1 MIYLDNNATTA
12 THKDVAGFMYSI
24 MKQPLNPSSIHA
36 SGRNAKNIMEQARI
50 QIKELIGI
58 APYSREYNIIFT
70 ATGTEANNLILSNF
84 IDGDVFVSTVEHLSI
99 LSQQDCYPDIKTI
112 AVDDHGMVN
121 LDSLT
126 HLLSQ
131 SKKSKKLVSVMLANN
146 ETGAIQPLKNIAK
159 IAKQYGA
166 LVHSDC
172 VQAVGKMVVDIADLD
187 LDFAVI
193 SGHKFG
199 GSIGAAALIAKT
211 KHHLVPH
218 IIGGKQEMGLRA
230 GTENVAAIAGLGL
243 AAKIAQA
250 ELSQRIQHM
259 RLLQQRLESNLG
271 NIFPQITILSSIV
284 PRIPN
289 TSLISLPGMLSS
301 LQVIALDLREIAVS
315 SGSACSSGKVN
326 KSHVLKAMGVNA
338 EIAASAIR
346 ISTSPD
352 NSVEDIDGFINA
364 FKEIHVVEG
373 SCQL

>member
-12 THKDVAGFMYSI
+12 IHQDVADLMYNMI
-24 MKQPLNPSSIHA
+24 KQPLNPSSIHA
-36 SGRNAKNIMEQARI
+36 GGRNAKNIMEQARI
-50 QIKELIGI
+50 QIKELMGI
-58 APYSREYNIIFT
+58 APYSREYSIIFT

-84 IDGDVFVSTVEHLSI
+84 IDGDVFISTVEHLSI
-99 LSQQDCYPDIKTI
+99 LSQQDRYPDIKTI
-112 AVDDHGMVN
+112 AVNDHGIVN

-126 HLLSQ
+126 QLLSQ

-159 IAKQYGA
+159 IAKQFGA
-166 LVHSDC
+166 LIHSDC
-172 VQAVGKMVVDIADLD
+172 VQAVGKMVVDITDLD

-199 GSIGAAALIAKT
+199 GSMGAAALIAKT

-218 IIGGKQEMGLRA
+218 IIGGKQETGLRA

-243 AAKIAQA
+243 AAKIAKE

-259 RLLQQRLESNLG
+259 RLLQQRLESNLD
-271 NIFPQITILSSIV
+271 NIFPQITILSSIA

-289 TSLISLPGMLSS
+289 TSLISLPGVLSS
-301 LQVIALDLREIAVS
+301 LQLIALDLRDIAVS

-326 KSHVLKAMGVNA
+326 KSHVLEAMGVNS
-338 EIAASAIR
+338 EIAVSAIR

-364 FKEIHVVEG
+364 FKEIHN
-373 SCQL
+373 